1 MYKLSYLKPAVLLSL
16 IIISTILSCKK
27 KEYSLPPLSDKSA
40 INMEVKQDLTVD
52 PGGNTLYLIN
62 HTAEVIPVWDYGTGR
77 SSRQTDTIHFAFKG
91 DYVIRRSALT
101 GGGIVQL
108 DSIKVHVTADNLNY
122 VNDPLWNALT
132 GGVGEE
138 KTWVLDIEAT
148 VFDGPIFFYGTD
160 NGWGG
165 DCMKTGGDC
174 WSWAP
179 KYADNTW
186 LMPAGDYGTM
196 TFSLK
201 GGPFVKVVHKQVPA
215 RGTENGTFYL
225 DINTKKLTMTDAT
238 PIHDA
243 GRDACV
249 AAWGNIRLL
258 SLTEKSMQ
266 LGVLRTSCDG
276 PALLVYNYVSKQQ

>member
-1 MYKLSYLKPAVLLSL
+1 MFKQSYIKSAILLL
-16 IIISTILSCKK
+16 IIISAVPACKK
-27 KEYSLPPLSDKSA
+27 KDYSLSALPDKSA
-40 INMEVKQDLTVD
+40 INMEVKQDLATD
-52 PGGNTLYLIN
+52 AGGNTIYLISN
-62 HTAEVIPVWDYGTGR
+62 TNGVIPVWDYGTGR
-77 SSRQTDTIHFAFKG
+77 SNRLTDTIHFAFKG
-91 DYVIRRSALT
+91 DYVIKRSAVT

-108 DSIKVHVTADNLNY
+108 DSVTIHVTKDNLNY

-132 GGVGEE
+132 GGVGQE
-138 KTWVLDIEAT
+138 KTWVLDIKAT
-148 VFDGPIFFYGTD
+148 VFDGPLFFYGTD

-186 LMPAGDYGTM
+186 LMPSGDYGTM

-201 GGPFVKVVHKQVPA
+201 GGPFVKVMHAKIPA

-225 DINTKKLTMTDAT
+225 DINTKKLSLTDAT

-249 AAWGNIRLL
+249 SAWGNIRLF
-258 SLTEKSMQ
+258 SLTDKSMQ
-266 LGVLRTSCDG
+266 LAVLRTSCEG
-276 PALLVYNYVSKQQ
+276 PCLLVYNYVAKQ